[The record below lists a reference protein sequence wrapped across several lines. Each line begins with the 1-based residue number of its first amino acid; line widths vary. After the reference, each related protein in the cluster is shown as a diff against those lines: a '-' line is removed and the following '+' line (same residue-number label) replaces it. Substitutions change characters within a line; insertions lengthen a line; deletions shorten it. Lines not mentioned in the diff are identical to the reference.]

1 MLSATS
7 SSISTFSG
15 HPASLNDVGGR
26 RSRLSNSHSLS
37 SYTSSKSR
45 HLAGRVSVATPTS
58 TRYYPSTGAPFDEA
72 VLLSG
77 CTTPDTTAPENNVG
91 NSSVSN
97 PARRVHVSDQELCF
111 RARQVSGALD
121 FDVIT
126 DLGRNKW
133 AWRENRREFTLF
145 SMDAELERR
154 HEVLAA
160 GDLNCS
166 IEEIESVLHLAN
178 VSEYNATMKRLLKKQ
193 FIYGA
198 VVHSVGPEALSDSP
212 ATPGGGG
219 SANRAIESSSSM
231 ASSVSVAGSSST
243 SSSSSSM
250 SNYVA
255 VKTSMFVRSNLFARN
270 EEWCFLESF
279 ERSPTGDQFLMSQ
292 STMDANELRAGKAQ
306 HSRVDQLRDV
316 TTAIYVEKIPRSRSV
331 RLFFH
336 GKYDGGLHSFI
347 ETKNVTPPKAAKTR
361 LMMLAKSTAHISD
374 LVRRRR
380 LGLQKMATRS
390 AFSAA
395 RNTKCTCC
403 TKALHL
409 FTKKK
414 RCFLCAYYVCDRCWS
429 QQKMETCNGKT
440 SAILICTRCLESVDA
455 CEYSDVCLRDPKQQQ
470 YLIRVEPDSHSARS
484 GSSNDQQAEPTGK
497 ALVDILERSLTDS
510 DDAIKNAAMSV
521 IRHILK
527 LDSSMLDM
535 NEASYGKLP
544 SMDSG
549 SARAEYSGL
558 QSERDHVEAL
568 TQSLESQPPMP
579 LHECVLANTEQRNYP
594 IRVPEHPA
602 TTAFEHPLPANEA
615 QRLHAIRENNFLS
628 LGEVTELNIICSLAA
643 EELHCAISMITII
656 DDESELILSCNN
668 ADLHRTRM
676 ARNQTFCSH
685 LIMDNKPLLIRN
697 PEADVRFF
705 NMDAVKTSGVKFYCG
720 FPISAADGTIVGS
733 VCCLDFQQRSLT
745 QSQYSMMKK
754 LAKTASKVIQA
765 KGRSLSSSS
774 RRTMGS
780 SPP

>member
-15 HPASLNDVGGR
+15 QPASSSSFGGR
-26 RSRLSNSHSLS
+26 RSRLSNSHLLNNG
-37 SYTSSKSR
+37 SKSY
-45 HLAGRVSVATPTS
+45 HASRVSAATPTS
-58 TRYYPSTGAPFDEA
+58 TRYYPSNASASFDEA
-72 VLLSG
+72 LLLSG
-77 CTTPDTTAPENNVG
+77 CTTPDTTADNNVG
-91 NSSVSN
+91 SSSMST
-97 PARRVHVSDQELCF
+97 PARHVHVSDQELCL
-111 RARQVSGALD
+111 RARQVSSSLD
-121 FDVIT
+121 FDEIT
-126 DLGRNKW
+126 DLRRNKW
-133 AWRENRREFTLF
+133 SWRENRREFTLF

-160 GDLNCS
+160 GDINCS
-166 IEEIESVLHLAN
+166 IEEIVSVLHLAN

-198 VVHSVGPEALSDSP
+198 VVHSVGSEALTDSP

-219 SANRAIESSSSM
+219 PGSALESSSSM
-231 ASSVSVAGSSST
+231 ASSVSVSGGSSA

-250 SNYVA
+250 NNYVA
-255 VKTSMFVRSNLFARN
+255 VKASTFVRSKVFARN

-279 ERSPTGDQFLMSQ
+279 ERSPSGDQLLISQ
-292 STMDANELRAGKAQ
+292 STMDADELRAGKAS

-316 TTAIYVEKIPRSRSV
+316 TTAIYAEKIPRSRSV

-347 ETKNVTPPKAAKTR
+347 ETKNVTPPKAAKAR
-361 LMMLAKSTAHISD
+361 LMMLAKSTSCISD

-380 LGLQKMATRS
+380 LGLQKLATRS

-395 RNTKCTCC
+395 KNTKCTCC

-414 RCFLCAYYVCDRCWS
+414 RCFLCAYYVCDKCWS

-455 CEYSDVCLRDPKQQQ
+455 CEYSSVCSRDRRQHQHF
-470 YLIRVEPDSHSARS
+470 IRVEPDSRGDKKAR
-484 GSSNDQQAEPTGK
+484 GGGQQQGDSNEPAGK
-497 ALVDILERSLTDS
+497 ALVDILEQSLGNS
-510 DDAIKNAAMSV
+510 DDGIKAAAMSV

-527 LDSSMLDM
+527 LDASVLDL
-535 NEASYGKLP
+535 NEASYGKFP
-544 SMDSG
+544 SQDDASL
-549 SARAEYSGL
+549 RERRGL

-568 TQSLESQPPMP
+568 AQSFETVPLMA
-579 LHECVLANTEQRNYP
+579 LHECVLANTESRNYP
-594 IRVPEHPA
+594 IRVPENP
-602 TTAFEHPLPANEA
+602 TTTVPDYPLPTNEA
-615 QRLHAIRENNFLS
+615 QRLHAIRENNFLG
-628 LGEVTELNIICSLAA
+628 LGEVAELNIICSLAA
-643 EELHCAISMITII
+643 EELQCAISMITVI
-656 DDESELILSCNN
+656 DDESEFILSCNN

-705 NMDAVKTSGVKFYCG
+705 NMDAVKTSGIKFYCG
-720 FPISAADGTIVGS
+720 FPISAQDGAIVGS
-733 VCCLDFQQRSLT
+733 ICCLDFQQRSLT
-745 QSQYSMMKK
+745 QSQYSMMTK

-765 KGRSLSSSS
+765 KGRSLSSSG
-774 RRTMGS
+774 RTMDS